1 MISVQVLNEIANVAR
16 LKMRLSWIETREFLS
31 TVRGLLRVGDLTAV
45 VHETGLAV
53 AERHG
58 LSIYDAMVVAAALHA
73 DCDTLWSEDMHDG
86 LVIDGRLRVLNPFR
100 AAVG

>member
-1 MISVQVLNEIANVAR
+1 MI
-16 LKMRLSWIETREFLS
+16 
-31 TVRGLLRVGDLTAV
+31 
-45 VHETGLAV
+45 
-53 AERHG
+53 
-58 LSIYDAMVVAAALHA
+58 VAAALHA